1 MTKKVSLLLLW
12 FPGNDV
18 CLVPPIVL
26 TDDVEEFSDVEDQ
39 INDND
44 IR

>member
-1 MTKKVSLLLLW
+1 MIKKVSYCCFSSLLTM
-12 FPGNDV
+12 
-18 CLVPPIVL
+18 CLVPPIGL

-44 IR
+44 LR